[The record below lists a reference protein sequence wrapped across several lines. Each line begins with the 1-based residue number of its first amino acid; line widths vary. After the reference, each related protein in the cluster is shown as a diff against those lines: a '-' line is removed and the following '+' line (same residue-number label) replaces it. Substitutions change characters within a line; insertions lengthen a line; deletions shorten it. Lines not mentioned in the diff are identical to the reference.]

1 MNQSPK
7 TYVNLPADSNAKSG
21 NASLSALYFNN
32 ASSTILATSA
42 YSLQRQY
49 VIQSHMN
56 VLDNKQFD
64 NFDIHRL
71 FFTVILV
78 FDLILYVK

>member
-32 ASSTILATSA
+32 ALDI
-42 YSLQRQY
+42 
-49 VIQSHMN
+49 VIS
-56 VLDNKQFD
+56 
-64 NFDIHRL
+64 
-71 FFTVILV
+71 
-78 FDLILYVK
+78 